1 MFGLRFFCWPGG
13 ATRSRFR
20 EAVVDLVKDPGKL
33 GSLTRSTNP
42 NFEFDAPLIC
52 LALLP
57 E

>member
-1 MFGLRFFCWPGG
+1 VFGLRFFCWPGG